1 MLAFCTMQ
9 AKAEDIY
16 QLQQIT
22 TNGNKIIAYIKGN
35 EEPEQIDYQIAMTPC
50 NSVTYGTISDMG
62 ETIHTIILMDNSL
75 SISEDNKSKAIEFL
89 RQYIESKDEKEEVSI
104 ATFGE
109 DIQFFQR
116 KSTDR
121 DALLS
126 TIDSIEFNNQD
137 TYLTDI
143 LYNLLDEIKEDS
155 SYTRFLIISDG
166 VDNKAIGITKEELLD
181 KLKENL
187 HPVYTLGHIYKEN
200 QAELEN
206 MFALSRI
213 THGQEFLLDDM
224 NDITE
229 LTSQLMSENNLIC
242 IEAEVPEPLRDGST
256 RNSLFTIYTD
266 DGEYDVTAQV
276 TMPFSIQ
283 ITEEP
288 EPVVEDKTEEIVTE
302 VIEEEKLQEAEPIE
316 EPQTAQDVH
325 GNMFKILAILVIVAV
340 GISLCI
346 ILKKKDIKAEKEG
359 QKRSKKIS
367 KTKPSVPLQAPSSD
381 QIQLYDQRPVSGEEK
396 DQDGTILLN
405 GRYLLVLRDQK
416 SPDKI
421 FKYPIDTKVI
431 VGRNVD
437 KVNIAIDYSKTISGQ
452 HCEFSVRNN
461 RFFIKDLQ
469 SANHTYLNDV
479 MIHTETELS
488 SGNKVRIGEVELCVE
503 FIPI

>member
-1 MLAFCTMQ
+1 
-9 AKAEDIY
+9 
-16 QLQQIT
+16 
-22 TNGNKIIAYIKGN
+22 
-35 EEPEQIDYQIAMTPC
+35 
-50 NSVTYGTISDMG
+50 
-62 ETIHTIILMDNSL
+62 
-75 SISEDNKSKAIEFL
+75 
-89 RQYIESKDEKEEVSI
+89 
-104 ATFGE
+104 
-109 DIQFFQR
+109 
-116 KSTDR
+116 
-121 DALLS
+121 
-126 TIDSIEFNNQD
+126 
-137 TYLTDI
+137 
-143 LYNLLDEIKEDS
+143 
-155 SYTRFLIISDG
+155 
-166 VDNKAIGITKEELLD
+166 
-181 KLKENL
+181 
-187 HPVYTLGHIYKEN
+187 
-200 QAELEN
+200 
-206 MFALSRI
+206 
-213 THGQEFLLDDM
+213 
-224 NDITE
+224 
-229 LTSQLMSENNLIC
+229 
-242 IEAEVPEPLRDGST
+242 
-256 RNSLFTIYTD
+256 
-266 DGEYDVTAQV
+266 
-276 TMPFSIQ
+276 
-283 ITEEP
+283 
-288 EPVVEDKTEEIVTE
+288 
-302 VIEEEKLQEAEPIE
+302 
-316 EPQTAQDVH
+316 
-325 GNMFKILAILVIVAV
+325 MFKILAILVIVAV